1 MVFSNQ
7 YSQYKTKMKN
17 TFNWQKIYLDYSPKL
32 LGICRRYI
40 DDIYTAEDIV
50 QDSFITAIQKN
61 DQLNDEK
68 ALFAWLKKIV
78 VNNALQHIRK
88 HSKDTFVTTEPSE
101 IPDTYSEMDHHLLEE
116 KNVFVYDFTS
126 EELLSSIDSLPPHH
140 KSVFNLYFI
149 ENHSHAEISGLL
161 GITVNT
167 SKSHLL
173 RAKKAVQNYLMK
185 NFVNQNT
192 PKKKMAQLL
201 VIFGLGGLLWAQTFK
216 SKFADFTIQPSKK
229 LQIPSDLKIDN
240 VAFSSSGKSL
250 KKKIIIG
257 GTFLI
262 IIVLSVFFINPKNS
276 FFTTDHDSVSS
287 TFKNK
292 GEIKNKETKE
302 YLETIN
308 FDKKEKSDNDAVNQS
323 ATNIIE
329 EKNTLKTKINDDET
343 GLKSRPVL
351 KKTAASDTIEETS
364 QKVIVVKK
372 IIKRDTVF
380 IEK

>member
-1 MVFSNQ
+1 MKQNSN
-7 YSQYKTKMKN
+7 
-17 TFNWQKIYLDYSPKL
+17 FNWQKIYLDYSPKL
-32 LGICRRYI
+32 LGICRRYV

-88 HSKDTFVTTEPSE
+88 HSKDTFVTTEPTE
-101 IPDTYSEMDHHLLEE
+101 IPDTYSEMDHHLSEE

-173 RAKKAVQNYLMK
+173 RAKKSVQNYLMK

-201 VIFGLGGLLWAQTFK
+201 VVFGLGGLLWAQTFK

-229 LQIPSDLKIDN
+229 LQIPSDLKINN

-276 FFTTDHDSVSS
+276 FFSTNQNSALPTFTDNETV
-287 TFKNK
+287 
-292 GEIKNKETKE
+292 GEETKNHFVN
-302 YLETIN
+302 TN
-308 FDKKEKSDNDAVNQS
+308 SDSKEKSDNNAVNHS

-329 EKNTLKTKINDDET
+329 EKNTSKTKINDDET

-351 KKTAASDTIEETS
+351 KKTTANDTIEETP
-364 QKVIVVKK
+364 QKIIVVKK

>member
-1 MVFSNQ
+1 MKENSN
-7 YSQYKTKMKN
+7 
-17 TFNWQKIYLDYSPKL
+17 FNWQKTYLDYCPKL
-32 LGICRRYI
+32 LGICRRYV

-101 IPDTYSEMDHHLLEE
+101 IPDTYSEMDHHLSEE

-173 RAKKAVQNYLMK
+173 RAKKSIQNYLMK

-201 VIFGLGGLLWAQTFK
+201 VVFGLGGLLWAQTFK

-229 LQIPSDLKIDN
+229 MQIPSDLKIN
-240 VAFSSSGKSL
+240 NAAFSSPKTSL
-250 KKKIIIG
+250 KKKTVIG
-257 GTFLI
+257 GTFLVI
-262 IIVLSVFFINPKNS
+262 IILSVFFLNPKNS
-276 FFTTDHDSVSS
+276 FFSTNQNSDLPTFTDNNEIVS
-287 TFKNK
+287 
-292 GEIKNKETKE
+292 KETKNHFVN
-302 YLETIN
+302 TN
-308 FDKKEKSDNDAVNQS
+308 SDSKEKSDNDAVNQS

-329 EKNTLKTKINDDET
+329 DKNTLKTKINDDET

-351 KKTAASDTIEETS
+351 RKTTTSDTIEEAS

-372 IIKRDTVF
+372 VIKRDTVF

>member
-1 MVFSNQ
+1 MKQNSSN
-7 YSQYKTKMKN
+7 
-17 TFNWQKIYLDYSPKL
+17 FNWQKIYLDYSPKL

-101 IPDTYSEMDHHLLEE
+101 IPDTYSEMDHHLSEE

-126 EELLSSIDSLPPHH
+126 EELLSSIDSLPSHH

-173 RAKKAVQNYLMK
+173 RAKKSIQNYLMK

-329 EKNTLKTKINDDET
+329 EKNTSKTKINDDET
-343 GLKSRPVL
+343 GLKSKPVL
-351 KKTAASDTIEETS
+351 KKTAANDTIEEIP

>member
-1 MVFSNQ
+1 MKQNSN
-7 YSQYKTKMKN
+7 
-17 TFNWQKIYLDYSPKL
+17 FNWQKIYLDYSPKL

-101 IPDTYSEMDHHLLEE
+101 IPDTYSEMDHHLSEE

-173 RAKKAVQNYLMK
+173 RAKKSVQNYLMK
-185 NFVNQNT
+185 NFVNKNT

-201 VIFGLGGLLWAQTFK
+201 VVFGLGGLLWAQTFK
-216 SKFADFTIQPSKK
+216 SRFADFTIQPSKK
-229 LQIPSDLKIDN
+229 LQIPSDLKIN
-240 VAFSSSGKSL
+240 NAVVSSSGKSL
-250 KKKIIIG
+250 KRKTIIG

-262 IIVLSVFFINPKNS
+262 IIVLSVFFLNTKNS
-276 FFTTDHDSVSS
+276 FFSTNQNSALPTLTDNNETVGKKTKNDFVNTNSDS
-287 TFKNK
+287 
-292 GEIKNKETKE
+292 
-302 YLETIN
+302 
-308 FDKKEKSDNDAVNQS
+308 KEKSGNDAVNQS

-329 EKNTLKTKINDDET
+329 EKNTAKTEIRRDET
-343 GLKSRPVL
+343 RLKSRPVL
-351 KKTAASDTIEETS
+351 KKTVAKDTIEEAP

-372 IIKRDTVF
+372 VIKRDTVF